1 MTPANG
7 RKKKVAILGGGPAG
21 LAAAFELTATKELRD
36 EYDVTVHQL
45 GWRLGGKGASGRN
58 AKYGNRI
65 QEHGLHIWFGF
76 YDNAF
81 NLMRRCY
88 EELDRPEGVPLA
100 TLEEAFEPEFRGV
113 QYECYK
119 DAWVAHDIALPAL
132 PGNPGEFGRPRP
144 WDVVKWATRL
154 LMERMGDLWTLDS
167 GPQMAAAPIAT
178 RVELPPDV
186 TEKQVIDERN

>member
-58 AKYGNRI
+58 ADHHDRI
-65 QEHGLHIWFGF
+65 EEHGLHIWFGF

-81 NLMRRCY
+81 ALMARCY
-88 EELDRPEGVPLA
+88 DELKRAPGSPLA
-100 TLEEAFEPEFRGV
+100 TLAEAFEAQCSGV
-113 QYECYK
+113 QYELFK
-119 DAWVAHDIALPAL
+119 DHLGKSRWVAHHIALPPNSL
-132 PGNPGEFGRPRP
+132 TPGEPHEFDF
-144 WDVVKWATRL
+144 WDVVR
-154 LMERMGDLWTLDS
+154 GV
-167 GPQMAAAPIAT
+167 AAYL
-178 RVELPPDV
+178 ED
-186 TEKQVIDERN
+186 